1 QVSTALAIPHD
12 RCIHVDPA
20 NLNPPQSAYGLCSPH
35 SGTSYAAPQV
45 AGACALLFQRFGAA
59 ATWADIRQAI
69 LQATVRTSDMPHPD
83 PQNGNMARGCGRLVR
98 DALFSPPPPVPADL
112 WLKKARDDSG
122 TELFVAPT
130 FWDSPVL
137 VLEDAA
143 GRALDDPL
151 VAAGRA
157 TPARLRV

>member
-1 QVSTALAIPHD
+1 DNRPSKFSGRGPLRAQPNVARKPDLVAIGEQVSTALAIPHD

-45 AGACALLFQRFGAA
+45 AGACPLLFQRFGAA

-83 PQNGNMARGCGRLVR
+83 PDNWDNACGYGKLDR
-98 DALFSPPPPVPADL
+98 DALISPPPPVTADL
-112 WLKKARDDSG
+112 WLQKAPDDS
-122 TELFVAPT
+122 
-130 FWDSPVL
+130 
-137 VLEDAA
+137 
-143 GRALDDPL
+143 
-151 VAAGRA
+151 
-157 TPARLRV
+157 